1 MPARTRW
8 LIVTGIFGTFRGVT
22 SLSEPFRLWHV
33 TVTVAGDDVE
43 PLIVRNA
50 LRRLNDQRPF
60 LHSLKYSGGRAEI
73 QYWEE
78 AESLLDASGIRFMF
92 TSFVEH
98 RESAGLPR
106 WEVVGLEVLERSVF
120 LSRGMEYNV
129 IVDLHDVTPLPF

>member
-78 AESLLDASGIRFMF
+78 AESLLDASSLALR
-92 TSFVEH
+92 VWNEH
-98 RESAGLPR
+98 RASAGLPR
-106 WEVVGLEVLERSVF
+106 SGSRRTKSSRHCSIARSGIP
-120 LSRGMEYNV
+120 SRR
-129 IVDLHDVTPLPF
+129 TRSSAR

>member
-1 MPARTRW
+1 M
-8 LIVTGIFGTFRGVT
+8 TGIFGTLQGVT

-78 AESLLDASGIRFMF
+78 AESLLDASSLALR
-92 TSFVEH
+92 VWNEH

-106 WEVVGLEVLERSVF
+106 WEVVGLEVLERAVF

>member
-1 MPARTRW
+1 MKE
-8 LIVTGIFGTFRGVT
+8 LC
-22 SLSEPFRLWHV
+22 RLWHV
-33 TVTVAGDDVE
+33 TVTVAGEELE

-50 LRRLNDQRPF
+50 LRRLSDQRPF
-60 LHSLKYSGGRAEI
+60 LHSLKYAAGRAEV

-78 AESLLDASGIRFMF
+78 AETLLDASSLALR
-92 TSFVEH
+92 VWQEH

-106 WEVVGLEVLERSVF
+106 WEVVGLEVLERAVF